1 MTRQIRGKIAK
12 RSLQEEP
19 NRQTGR
25 IRRKPQNVEGRT
37 GIQRNILPLKTLPK
51 ADGFH
56 DAVQRIL
63 RHVFV
68 CPQQSG
74 KAVAVSGLRR
84 FCPVNDGGRSQQT
97 VVILLAQ
104 HVIERFTVG
113 KGSVISDRGVQALPL
128 IPPIGFK
135 SEGIEGNQRCAG
147 RLRAYNALD
156 AWMQHGNGVLVAC
169 NQTAALYRITLAAGN
184 ARLPRCTNFR
194 HILRHCG
201 FARCVRH
208 AENEIAALA
217 QVIEMLLQGRGL
229 RCLFRLPSVK
239 KAENRL
245 RHRAGYAVQQL
256 VMPFG
261 TDEETGFCLLGG
273 VFACTVVRLV
283 GDAK

>member
-1 MTRQIRGKIAK
+1 MDAQLCLRQQRNRVRRIAKNGAEQIAHQMRRRQLVPAVGIRCFLEQRIGGKRLPLVKRGANDVQALLMTRQIRGKIAE
-12 RSLQEEP
+12 RPLQEEP

-25 IRRKPQNVEGRT
+25 IRRQPQNVEGRT
-37 GIQRNILPLKTLPK
+37 GIQRNTLPLKTLPK

-84 FCPVNDGGRSQQT
+84 FRPVNEGGRSQQT
-97 VVILLAQ
+97 VIILLAQ

-135 SEGIEGNQRCAG
+135 SEGIEGNQRCARG
-147 RLRAYNALD
+147 LCADNALD

-169 NQTAALYRITLAAGN
+169 NQTATLYRIALAAGN

-194 HILRHCG
+194 HFVRWCG
-201 FARCVRH
+201 FA
-208 AENEIAALA
+208 
-217 QVIEMLLQGRGL
+217 
-229 RCLFRLPSVK
+229 
-239 KAENRL
+239 
-245 RHRAGYAVQQL
+245 
-256 VMPFG
+256 
-261 TDEETGFCLLGG
+261 
-273 VFACTVVRLV
+273 
-283 GDAK
+283 